1 MNPVCEKF
9 INIKLSG
16 NIIPIQWYRAVK
28 SESGKPDAI
37 AVPILADI
45 IYWYIPEEI
54 RDEYTGAVTGY
65 AQKFK
70 TGKLKRTYQ
79 NYSDLF
85 GFSLN
90 QVRSAIGNLIRQG
103 LITCEFGAA
112 SEEGIFLEP
121 VFEMVM
127 KITYLENKVLSPFL
141 SDNRHNKDNQ
151 QKDEKTSHSHAEACE
166 IVEDNNSSVSHQ
178 KKEEIVKKRIGWK
191 DFENNWG
198 VHLSLQAALKLL
210 NPDELE
216 NLKTEYR
223 EQIKDYPNLLQLFDI
238 EDISHT
244 RFLFFCYSEKGIRG
258 VKEGLAPDKP

>member
-45 IYWYIPEEI
+45 VYWYMPVEI

-121 VFEMVM
+121 VFDMVM
-127 KITYLENKVLSPFL
+127 RITYLENETVLPS
-141 SDNRHNKDNQ
+141 SSEINRDNDNQ
-151 QKDEKTSHSHAEACE
+151 QADGIY
-166 IVEDNNSSVSHQ
+166 IVEDNTFSVSHH
-178 KKEEIVKKRIGWK
+178 KKEEVVKKRIGWK
-191 DFENNWG
+191 DFENNWAI
-198 VHLSLQAALKLL
+198 HLRLQAALKLL

-216 NLKTEYR
+216 NMKTEYR
-223 EQIKDYPNLLQLFDI
+223 DQIRDYPNLLQLFDI

-244 RFLFFCYSEKGIRG
+244 RFLFFCYSEKGIIG
-258 VKEGLAPDKP
+258 DKNLMFAGMRMP